1 MVCSVST
8 HKTRYFAFS
17 TLSNLCMHGPSNSN
31 PLSFSL
37 PPWCVVHL
45 FLYHLF
51 FLSFQREREKITQK
65 ESHASSLIWILWWP
79 FSSLFF
85 LYYLNPPDPSAL
97 PYGKMRLKQICS
109 CKKLEKH
116 HYNWN
121 CSYWPFLNHG
131 YMIWFCLLLY
141 HLLMCF
147 VHAFCCMKVLHHGFL
162 IEHPLYVSFFG
173 VERF

>member
-1 MVCSVST
+1 M
-8 HKTRYFAFS
+8 
-17 TLSNLCMHGPSNSN
+17 
-31 PLSFSL
+31 
-37 PPWCVVHL
+37 CVL
-45 FLYHLF
+45 LF
-51 FLSFQREREKITQK
+51 FLFPCANLNVVCIRIHTCMVY
-65 ESHASSLIWILWWP
+65 IWNSWLHYMQGYKLWLRSW
-79 FSSLFF
+79 FHCDLW
-85 LYYLNPPDPSAL
+85 Y
-97 PYGKMRLKQICS
+97 YGKMRLKQICS

-131 YMIWFCLLLY
+131 YMIWFSLLLY